1 MVLELQ
7 PGPES
12 STPAVL
18 QHVSCHLLTAAGHSL
33 TAAGHS
39 LTAAACYPLA
49 TACLALVAAQA
60 FEPFLVAS
68 QSTGP

>member
-18 QHVSCHLLTAAGHSL
+18 QHVSCHPL

-39 LTAAACYPLA
+39 LTAAAGYPLA
-49 TACLALVAAQA
+49 AACLALVAAQA